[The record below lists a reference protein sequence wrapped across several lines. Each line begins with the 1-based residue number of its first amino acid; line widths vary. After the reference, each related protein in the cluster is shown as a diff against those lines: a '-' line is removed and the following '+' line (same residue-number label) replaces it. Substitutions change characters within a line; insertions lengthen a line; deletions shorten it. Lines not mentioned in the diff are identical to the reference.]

1 MSRLSSLNE
10 LINFTKPVS
19 VATNELSAYEWD
31 IDRPLVK
38 LKVEHLT
45 RVLAQYL
52 SGALSAAQIQTWAN
66 AIEGREDIEFDP
78 SSSVGLAIHELAN
91 PLLTQPLSLQSAQV
105 WVARLTAPAT

>member
-38 LKVEHLT
+38 LKVECLIHASVFSSQIFF
-45 RVLAQYL
+45 RIL
-52 SGALSAAQIQTWAN
+52 SGRQL
-66 AIEGREDIEFDP
+66 
-78 SSSVGLAIHELAN
+78 
-91 PLLTQPLSLQSAQV
+91 
-105 WVARLTAPAT
+105 WVAIPTSDRGTLMKTLGWRLEIQRLLRLPSEGSR